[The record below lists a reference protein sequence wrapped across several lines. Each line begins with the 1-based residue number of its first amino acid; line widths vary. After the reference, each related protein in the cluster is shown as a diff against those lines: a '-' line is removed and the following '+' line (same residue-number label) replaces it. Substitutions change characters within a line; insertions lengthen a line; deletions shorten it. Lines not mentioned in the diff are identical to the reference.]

1 MEFNLFKIENSFNKK
16 DSSITESKD
25 FSSTKGQNIQN
36 PVTINSQT
44 AMSTTGSQIQNDNFL
59 NKKST
64 KKSLLREIF
73 IGVIVAIITY
83 LILGIK

>member
-16 DSSITESKD
+16 DSSITELKD

-44 AMSTTGSQIQNDNFL
+44 AMSTTGSNDNFL

>member
-1 MEFNLFKIENSFNKK
+1 
-16 DSSITESKD
+16 
-25 FSSTKGQNIQN
+25 
-36 PVTINSQT
+36 
-44 AMSTTGSQIQNDNFL
+44 MSTTGSQIQNDNFL

>member
-16 DSSITESKD
+16 DSSITELKD